1 MLQRGDRHTDAG
13 LVAGSVVA
21 LGEQL
26 LHERRHLFHHCG
38 IGLVLELPA
47 ARAGHGV
54 GGEEGRL
61 WIAILQVLG
70 DDRRVVHGRFPVD
83 EHRNLPVRAHGQE
96 LGRLGFPEGLSRP
109 GDLQRL
115 VLETLLGE
123 RDAHL
128 GAERAEDS
136 GPQLHGRPP
145 LGISDRSRTQ
155 RASVVVLPRP
165 RDRARP
171 RCRRATCRCCCTTS
185 RGLDVAGRPV
195 KNLLVARPADRW
207 TAAQKADLVLRV
219 LRGET
224 SRADACRTHALGPS
238 QLNGWVERFLAAG
251 TVALGDAGAPP
262 STHELRTTL
271 DQIPALV
278 WRSDA
283 EGSAELF
290 NRRWL
295 EFTGMSADEAS
306 GGGWTAAL
314 HPDDVA
320 RVVEQWRVI
329 LASRQPGHLEARLRG
344 ADGTYRGFLFR
355 ASPSF
360 DAQASVV
367 LW

>member
-207 TAAQKADLVLRV
+207 TAAQKADLVLQV
-219 LRGET
+219 LRGDT
-224 SRADACRTHALGPS
+224 TRTDACRVTQSLGRGALKSTSGRISMEPSVAKGIPAPIRTASRRSRASITATPPSASLVSMNGPS
-238 QLNGWVERFLAAG
+238 VADISPSRTCTVLAVAG
-251 TVALGDAGAPP
+251 SWRAMADTRWPLAFNSASWGPTAR
-262 STHELRTTL
+262 RT
-271 DQIPALV
+271 A
-278 WRSDA
+278 S
-283 EGSAELF
+283 
-290 NRRWL
+290 
-295 EFTGMSADEAS
+295 AS
-306 GGGWTAAL
+306 GL
-314 HPDDVA
+314 
-320 RVVEQWRVI
+320 
-329 LASRQPGHLEARLRG
+329 
-344 ADGTYRGFLFR
+344 
-355 ASPSF
+355 
-360 DAQASVV
+360 
-367 LW
+367 